1 MAQVMHANTISVP
14 TSMDKKTYA
23 VNIKG
28 LIAHLVDVLFVQESV
43 ETAYYSSDLSDHMQK
58 DIGIG
63 R

>member
-1 MAQVMHANTISVP
+1 MAQVMHANDIVVP

-28 LIAHLVDVLFVQESV
+28 LIAHILDILVGKGEV
-43 ETAYYSSDLSDHMQK
+43 EKSYYSSELSGHMQR
-58 DIGIG
+58 DLGIN

>member
-1 MAQVMHANTISVP
+1 MAQVMHANDIVVP

-28 LIAHLVDVLFVQESV
+28 LIAHILDILVGKGEV
-43 ETAYYSSDLSDHMQK
+43 EKSYYSSELSGHMQR
-58 DIGIG
+58 DLGIY